1 MNEHDTTFPFR
12 EVLSGGIRGKTEADL
27 LDMCGAPDIVEGD
40 LFIYRFGKDVPP
52 GTMGDP
58 EQVVI
63 QILMD
68 DGRVGHA
75 WLYLKFSDHLNYQEV
90 LW

>member
-12 EVLSGGIRGKTEADL
+12 EVLSGVIRGKTEADL
-27 LDMCGAPDIVEGD
+27 LDMCGKPNTVEGN
-40 LFIYRFGKDVPP
+40 LRIYRFGKDVPQ
-52 GTMGDP
+52 GTMGNP

-63 QILMD
+63 QFLMD
-68 DGRVGHA
+68 DGCVGHA
-75 WLYLKFSDHLNYQEV
+75 WLYLKFSDHFDYQEV